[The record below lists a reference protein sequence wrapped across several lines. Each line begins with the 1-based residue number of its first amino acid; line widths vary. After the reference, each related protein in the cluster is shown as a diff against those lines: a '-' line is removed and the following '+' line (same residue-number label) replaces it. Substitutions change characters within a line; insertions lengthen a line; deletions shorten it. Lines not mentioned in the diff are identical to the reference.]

1 LLAEGMI
8 MIKVYHNRVLLEK
21 AFFPIG
27 SSEIQ
32 KIQYAWK
39 HIEHLILVARIKT
52 HSLDEAF
59 MLTNSID
66 KYWGDNPEVELVL
79 NLPNPKYFR
88 STSTNPKYFRSTS
101 TGDVMETEDGKQFLV
116 DDIGFLEIPDKK
128 LADVPLDKLPLNLG
142 IHPALDEL
150 IEKRLKEAVE
160 LTENLE
166 ESGK

>member
-1 LLAEGMI
+1 
-8 MIKVYHNRVLLEK
+8 MIKVYHTRVLFETG
-21 AFFPIG
+21 FFPIV

-39 HIEHLILVARIKT
+39 HIEHRILVARVKT

-79 NLPNPKYFR
+79 NLPNPKY
-88 STSTNPKYFRSTS
+88 SRSTS

-116 DDIGFLEIPDKK
+116 DSIGFLEIPDKK

-150 IEKRLKEAVE
+150 IEKRLKE
-160 LTENLE
+160 
-166 ESGK
+166 G